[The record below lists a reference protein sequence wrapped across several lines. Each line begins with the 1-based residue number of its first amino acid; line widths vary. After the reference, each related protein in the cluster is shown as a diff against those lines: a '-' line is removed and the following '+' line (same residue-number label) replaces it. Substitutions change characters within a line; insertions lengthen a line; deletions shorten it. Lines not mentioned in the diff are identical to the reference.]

1 MEYGAKIQIFCN
13 KQKYFSE
20 FMDLTQKILTKE
32 EINSRFLDAVQ
43 ALLTNGIVSSKTTLA
58 EAFGVKPAK
67 FSEILNGRMKAGADM
82 LAIICDYYFVSPDW
96 LLMSRGDNIFRNSE
110 TLPPVI
116 IYEGG
121 GCTPAYL
128 KETHENDTSANIQQ
142 KITEPFIALIG
153 EKDKII
159 MQQAEEIGRLK
170 ERIAQLER
178 EKGKDV
184 SDVRTSGVANAG

>member
-1 MEYGAKIQIFCN
+1 
-13 KQKYFSE
+13 
-20 FMDLTQKILTKE
+20 MDLTQKILTKE

-43 ALLTNGIVSSKTTLA
+43 ALLTNGIVSSKATLA

-82 LAIICDYYFVSPDW
+82 LAIICDYYLVSPDW

-128 KETHENDTSANIQQ
+128 KATQANDTGTNIQQ
-142 KITEPFIALIG
+142 IITEPFITLIG
-153 EKDKII
+153 EKDKVI
-159 MQQAEEIGRLK
+159 MQQAEEIGKLK

-178 EKGKDV
+178 EKGKDASTAPT
-184 SDVRTSGVANAG
+184 SDIASAG

>member
-1 MEYGAKIQIFCN
+1 
-13 KQKYFSE
+13 
-20 FMDLTQKILTKE
+20 MDLTQKILTKE

-110 TLPPVI
+110 TFSFHG
-116 IYEGG
+116 Y
-121 GCTPAYL
+121 
-128 KETHENDTSANIQQ
+128 
-142 KITEPFIALIG
+142 
-153 EKDKII
+153 
-159 MQQAEEIGRLK
+159 
-170 ERIAQLER
+170 
-178 EKGKDV
+178 
-184 SDVRTSGVANAG
+184 RTR